1 MARRDDSDA
10 QGKSLFDYLVE
21 QRAPLAEVP
30 LNDVDATVLSYASYF
45 YFDQGVLGRLRP
57 EERVPVPMAICGVS
71 RASLFGASTLMRLDG
86 DTFLTA
92 FLQSPRFM
100 EMEVGRFTDEL
111 SPAREK
117 QFAAVTFYLPDGSAF
132 ISYRGSDNSVAGWK
146 EDFNLSYMKAVPSQL
161 SAREYLEA
169 VANSSDGALYACGHS
184 KGGNLAE
191 YASLTC
197 RDETYE
203 RIARIWS
210 LDGPGFANNPSER
223 ISTSEYAARLH
234 KVIPE
239 SSVFGMMMEGRP
251 TSRLRVVRSSGKL
264 FAQHVPSKWLVENND
279 FVTVGQLTPDADIIA
294 STVNKWAASYEPE
307 QRELFFDVIFDVL
320 RQGNGVYWSDKDGL
334 ESAIAIIQAASQ
346 VPTEIRRTVIRMM
359 RDVVSVLSDET
370 KRKTREATIPP
381 AVKAAKSQVANN

>member
-132 ISYRGSDNSVAGWK
+132 ISYRGSDNSVA
-146 EDFNLSYMKAVPSQL
+146 
-161 SAREYLEA
+161 
-169 VANSSDGALYACGHS
+169 
-184 KGGNLAE
+184 
-191 YASLTC
+191 
-197 RDETYE
+197 
-203 RIARIWS
+203 
-210 LDGPGFANNPSER
+210 
-223 ISTSEYAARLH
+223 
-234 KVIPE
+234 
-239 SSVFGMMMEGRP
+239 
-251 TSRLRVVRSSGKL
+251 
-264 FAQHVPSKWLVENND
+264 
-279 FVTVGQLTPDADIIA
+279 
-294 STVNKWAASYEPE
+294 
-307 QRELFFDVIFDVL
+307 
-320 RQGNGVYWSDKDGL
+320 
-334 ESAIAIIQAASQ
+334 
-346 VPTEIRRTVIRMM
+346 
-359 RDVVSVLSDET
+359 
-370 KRKTREATIPP
+370 
-381 AVKAAKSQVANN
+381 